1 MNSPPSSAPRLIRP
15 AGRFVLLGAVV
26 AFGLAVGFSHTGYE
40 SFQEFLGAATWSWLT
55 PEPPQYASR
64 SGQIQAEFWLAE
76 VDRILTANPE
86 TAERLMGAAWAL
98 KKINLGRLSLSNPLR
113 APSGKDS
120 ETFRNA
126 CEKRSIELAIRATQ
140 LSPNDVQIW
149 RNFAEFWTSSIFHDP
164 GFRNT
169 RGELESVLLLLRE
182 GAERDPDNALYDYT
196 AALLMW
202 ENSSSTVTVVSP
214 GDVHEQIELVA
225 IEDDELFLRGYE
237 AFERGLVKQQFA
249 FSNTRGRDFHNF
261 LRESSLPTGYQSE
274 RLAVFLLDNEIEFF
288 LPFFYSGMWRDCF
301 LNERVLCG
309 DVVGVMEEF
318 RVRKCLADQVA
329 NGTGRCGTESTAW
342 SFCDSQAEVMLQL
355 VNSPKSSWFAG
366 EGFEPSQIIAIRHT
380 ACEVTVASLIL
391 QAAFVDG
398 LWFQWREPD
407 HHAAVL
413 LPLLTALIPITWGL
427 GRATRPYAQR
437 HGLVVNWRIAR
448 PGRLAIAAAGGGV
461 AVFLVFLAT
470 DVIHWNLPI
479 RLFALT
485 LLMWS
490 PFVLL
495 AALVA
500 LVSTR
505 FQQRMRNS
513 RVPGRLCFWG
523 LLIWGLLGLFHFG
536 PFASEAILN
545 WCDPPGRTLPWGT
558 CLVLGITFLGTYLVF
573 RSLWGSRDRGT
584 LSKTHLAI
592 VASAFLIPTGILQW
606 YAAGAAATR
615 ANDWLQR
622 QPALDLQ
629 RFETI
634 HWTDAVYWALENLW
648 VEVVLG
654 CLISVLAAMTVCIHR
669 EIRRT
674 PGAKLPRMVRL
685 TLYPKSW
692 LTQDDLA
699 ARQMLNFYAAE
710 ALLFAT
716 LCAMGLLFVQ
726 GTVELARRELFY
738 RKVVAVPLH
747 AAERYT
753 AYRDRVAKIQAD
765 PVKMREIRQ
774 TARQAAGLPT
784 E

>member
-1 MNSPPSSAPRLIRP
+1 MNSPPNSAPRLIRP

-40 SFQEFLGAATWSWLT
+40 SFQEFLGAATGGWLA
-55 PEPPQYASR
+55 PEPPPFASS

-98 KKINLGRLSLSNPLR
+98 RKINLGRLSLRNPLR
-113 APSGKDS
+113 VLLGNDS

-140 LSPNDVQIW
+140 LAPNDVQIW
-149 RNFAEFWTSSIFHDP
+149 RNWAEFLLGP
-164 GFRNT
+164 GLPDA
-169 RGELESVLLLLRE
+169 RGELDNVLLLLSE

-202 ENSSSTVTVVSP
+202 ENSSRTVTVVSP
-214 GDVHEQIELVA
+214 ADVHEQIGLVA
-225 IEDDELFLRGYE
+225 IEDDELFLRGNE
-237 AFERGLVKQQFA
+237 AFERGLVKHQLA
-249 FSNTRGRDFHNF
+249 FSNTRGRDFHNL
-261 LRESSLPTGYQSE
+261 LRESSLPAGYQSE

-288 LPFFYSGMWRDCF
+288 LLFYSDMWRDCF

-309 DVVGVMEEF
+309 DEVGVMEEF

-342 SFCDSQAEVMLQL
+342 FCDLQAEVMLKL
-355 VNSPKSSWFAG
+355 VNSPKSGWFAG
-366 EGFEPSQIIAIRHT
+366 EGFDPVQVTAIRH
-380 ACEVTVASLIL
+380 AASELNVTSLVL

-413 LPLLTALIPITWGL
+413 LPLLTALLPIAWGL
-427 GRATRPYAQR
+427 GRATRRYAQR
-437 HGLVVNWRIAR
+437 HGSVVNWRIAR
-448 PGRLAIAAAGGGV
+448 PGRLAIAAAGGGA
-461 AVFLVFLAT
+461 AVFLGILAI

-500 LVSTR
+500 LVLTR
-505 FQQRMRNS
+505 FQHRMRNS
-513 RVPGRLCFWG
+513 RVPSRLCFWG
-523 LLIWGLLGLFHFG
+523 LLIWVLLGLFHFG

-558 CLVLGITFLGTYLVF
+558 CLVMGITFLGTYLVF

-584 LSKTHLAI
+584 LSKTQLAI

-634 HWTDAVYWALENLW
+634 YWSDAVDQALEDIW

-654 CLISVLAAMTVCIHR
+654 CLISVLVAMTVCIHQ

-674 PGAKLPRMVRL
+674 PGARLPRMVRL

-692 LTQDDLA
+692 LTHDELA

-716 LCAMGLLFVQ
+716 LCAMGLLFVH
-726 GTVELARRELFY
+726 GTVEVARRELFY